1 MYATRSTYSNN
12 TQIFIVTCFAIVKF
26 RDILSVKSKWPD
38 IIRTYVLL
46 SGNVPTNGVAIKLL
60 IVIEYI

>member
-1 MYATRSTYSNN
+1 MRHDRLTITIRKFLSLL
-12 TQIFIVTCFAIVKF
+12 FFAIVKF

-38 IIRTYVLL
+38 IIRTYVL

-60 IVIEYI
+60 IVIKYM